1 MALRITLGNLLH
13 ECAEKFA
20 KRQFLVIAET
30 GETLTYHEF
39 EILIMALNESA
50 TSLVKFATTLAEGKD
65 LQAYAESC

>member
-1 MALRITLGNLLH
+1 MALRITLGDLLH

-39 EILIMALNESA
+39 EILFFFLNPIIR
-50 TSLVKFATTLAEGKD
+50 
-65 LQAYAESC
+65 AYYYPIYPNRCTQ